1 MIEWL
6 SIGYS
11 ALKDF
16 LKYIQNKKGLSP
28 EEIVKRRQ
36 RWKDEIKEK
45 FQWIDDKVG
54 YGQIIIRDVKR
65 NDMYPKVEER
75 KKGISSWFRVGYL
88 GTYYRGIEVGLGINE
103 LIYEEKYKAW
113 RFAEYKNKEEGGDL
127 NAYIVGLIPFEY
139 IANIDWNG
147 DEYYSCPHIY
157 CHFLSKKGEPKF
169 WSGTITPEEWSC
181 YYAML
186 LKNSQMDPTSIA
198 DDNKVISEIESY
210 SNGGMEVLIKELL
223 VDFSIGD
230 PSNLRIDSSNSKD
243 LSKSILAYISENI

>member
-16 LKYIQNKKGLSP
+16 LKYMKNKKGLNP

-157 CHFLSKKGEPKF
+157 CHFLSKKGEPYEEIIFCEKRWSDKSVYYHEIAKYEQVAKF
-169 WSGTITPEEWSC
+169 TKEFK
-181 YYAML
+181 
-186 LKNSQMDPTSIA
+186 KNH
-198 DDNKVISEIESY
+198 
-210 SNGGMEVLIKELL
+210 
-223 VDFSIGD
+223 
-230 PSNLRIDSSNSKD
+230 
-243 LSKSILAYISENI
+243 

>member
-11 ALKDF
+11 ALKDI
-16 LKYIQNKKGLSP
+16 LKFVQSKQKGLSP

-65 NDMYPKVEER
+65 NDLYPEIEDKE
-75 KKGISSWFRVGYL
+75 KGISSWFRVGYL
-88 GTYYRGIEVGLGINE
+88 GTYYRGIEVGWGINE

-113 RFAEYKNKEEGGDL
+113 RFADYKNKEEGDL

-157 CHFLSKKGEPKF
+157 CHFSSKKGEPYEEIIFCEKRWSDKLVYYHEIAKYEQVAKF
-169 WSGTITPEEWSC
+169 TKEFK
-181 YYAML
+181 
-186 LKNSQMDPTSIA
+186 KNH
-198 DDNKVISEIESY
+198 
-210 SNGGMEVLIKELL
+210 
-223 VDFSIGD
+223 
-230 PSNLRIDSSNSKD
+230 
-243 LSKSILAYISENI
+243 